1 MSLANKYRPDTFD
14 KIIWQDH
21 ITHILKAQMKNE
33 QKNNHNYLLF
43 GPRGT
48 GKTTAARILSKAI
61 NCLDLQDGNP
71 CNQCANCSTINK
83 WQTFD
88 YVEIDAASYTWV
100 DNIREE
106 ILDKVP
112 YPPTQLKKKIYVIDE
127 VHMLSKSAFNALLKT
142 IEEPNSAVWFIFAT
156 TEIHKVP
163 ETIVSRCQVF
173 NFKKVLKEVMT
184 PHLKNICNSEWLSFE
199 EEALDLIS
207 DISEWCVRDAV
218 KYVDQIS
225 VFGSI
230 NMENVNNFLGI
241 AGEAMIKD
249 FLELIKSKNREAI
262 FKKVDEIHDQ
272 GIDLL
277 QFAKQNIMYIDK
289 NIMSD
294 IDFFISVSEIFS
306 EIIAT
311 ARHYPYPTMLYKIAI
326 NKFLWQNSQIINYQ
340 EPIKQENKIQENK
353 AEDNIIVETPISEEK
368 NQNEAPNAES
378 KEKEILNQLIEKV
391 ESKTLKDSLR
401 DHTFIKNISDWKAY
415 FVVINKIAEIALNR
429 DDTKSNLEEMISEIV
444 WENIT
449 IDIQF
454 QSKEDY
460 FSSIL

>member
-14 KIIWQDH
+14 KIIGQDH

-33 QKNNHNYLLF
+33 QRNNHNYLLF

-83 WQTFD
+83 GQTFD
-88 YVEIDAASYTWV
+88 YVEIDAASYTGV

-142 IEEPNSAVWFIFAT
+142 IEEPNSAVGFIFAT

-184 PHLKNICNSEWLSFE
+184 PHLKNICNSEGLSFE

-207 DISEWCVRDAV
+207 DISEGCVRDAV

-326 NKFLWQNSQIINYQ
+326 NKFLGQNSQIINYQ

-401 DHTFIKNISDWKAY
+401 DHTFIKNISDGKAY

-444 WENIT
+444 GENIT

>member
-71 CNQCANCSTINK
+71 CNQCANCNIINK

-88 YVEIDAASYTWV
+88 YIEIDAASYTWV

-112 YPPTQLKKKIYVIDE
+112 YPPTQLKKKIYIVDE

-142 IEEPNSAVWFIFAT
+142 IEEPNNAVWFIFAT

-173 NFKKVLKEVMT
+173 NFKKVLKETMA
-184 PHLKNICNSEWLSFE
+184 PHLQNICNLEWLSFE
-199 EEALDLIS
+199 DEALNLIS
-207 DISEWCVRDAV
+207 DISEWCVRDAI
-218 KYVDQIS
+218 KYIDQIS

-230 NMENVNNFLGI
+230 SMENVSNFLGI
-241 AGEAMIKD
+241 AGESMVKD
-249 FLELIKSKNREAI
+249 FLALIKAKDRESV
-262 FKKVDEIHDQ
+262 FKKIDEIHDQ
-272 GIDLL
+272 WIDLL

-289 NIMSD
+289 SLMSD
-294 IDFFISVSEIFS
+294 IDFFISVSEVFS

-311 ARHYPYPTMLYKIAI
+311 AKYYPYPTMIYKIAI
-326 NKFLWQNSQIINYQ
+326 NKFLWQNKQTTKHQ
-340 EPIKQENKIQENK
+340 ETITQEDKTK
-353 AEDNIIVETPISEEK
+353 EDLVVKSSDWIEK
-368 NQNEAPNAES
+368 NQNELENPIS
-378 KEKEILNQLIEKV
+378 KEKQILNQIIEKV

-401 DHTFIKNISDWKAY
+401 DHTFIKNISNWKAH
-415 FVVINKIAEIALNR
+415 FIVINKIAEIALNR
-429 DDTKSNLEEMISEIV
+429 DDTKNNLENIISEIV
-444 WENIT
+444 WENIK

-454 QSKEDY
+454 QSKEEY
-460 FSSIL
+460 LSNIL

>member
-14 KIIWQDH
+14 KIIGQDH

-71 CNQCANCSTINK
+71 CNQCANCNIINK
-83 WQTFD
+83 GQTFD
-88 YVEIDAASYTWV
+88 YIEIDAASYTGV

-112 YPPTQLKKKIYVIDE
+112 YPPTQLKKKIYIVDE

-142 IEEPNSAVWFIFAT
+142 IEEPNNAVGFIFAT

-173 NFKKVLKEVMT
+173 NFKKVLKETMA
-184 PHLKNICNSEWLSFE
+184 PHLQNICNLEGLSFE
-199 EEALDLIS
+199 DEALNLIS
-207 DISEWCVRDAV
+207 DISEGCVRDAI
-218 KYVDQIS
+218 KYIDQIS

-230 NMENVNNFLGI
+230 SMENVSNFLGI
-241 AGEAMIKD
+241 AGESMVKD
-249 FLELIKSKNREAI
+249 FLALIKAKDRESV
-262 FKKVDEIHDQ
+262 FKKIDEIHDQ

-289 NIMSD
+289 SLMSD
-294 IDFFISVSEIFS
+294 IDFFISVSEVFS

-311 ARHYPYPTMLYKIAI
+311 AKYYPYPTMIYKIAI
-326 NKFLWQNSQIINYQ
+326 NKFLGQNKQTTKHQ
-340 EPIKQENKIQENK
+340 ETITQEDKTK
-353 AEDNIIVETPISEEK
+353 EDLVVKSSDGIEK
-368 NQNEAPNAES
+368 NQNELENPIS
-378 KEKEILNQLIEKV
+378 KEKQILNQIIEKV

-401 DHTFIKNISDWKAY
+401 DHTFIKNISNGKAH
-415 FVVINKIAEIALNR
+415 FIVINKIAEIALNR
-429 DDTKSNLEEMISEIV
+429 DDTKNNLENIISEIV
-444 WENIT
+444 GENIK

-454 QSKEDY
+454 QSKEEY
-460 FSSIL
+460 LSNIL

>member
-33 QKNNHNYLLF
+33 QRNNHNYLLF

-326 NKFLWQNSQIINYQ
+326 NKFYDKIVRSST
-340 EPIKQENKIQENK
+340 IK
-353 AEDNIIVETPISEEK
+353 S
-368 NQNEAPNAES
+368 
-378 KEKEILNQLIEKV
+378 
-391 ESKTLKDSLR
+391 
-401 DHTFIKNISDWKAY
+401 H
-415 FVVINKIAEIALNR
+415 
-429 DDTKSNLEEMISEIV
+429 
-444 WENIT
+444 
-449 IDIQF
+449 
-454 QSKEDY
+454 
-460 FSSIL
+460 